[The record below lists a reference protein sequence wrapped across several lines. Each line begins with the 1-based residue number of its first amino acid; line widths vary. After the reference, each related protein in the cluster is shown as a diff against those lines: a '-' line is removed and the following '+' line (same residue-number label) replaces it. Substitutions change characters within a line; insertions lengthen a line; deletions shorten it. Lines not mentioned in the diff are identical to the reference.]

1 MKNILNNLKKFFKT
15 DIKVINS
22 YFLAVTILVILVSVG
37 LTSYALFSYAKISNN
52 VIEATVGIIGDA
64 VETQTYTYVS
74 GTNYYIYEASAT
86 GYYKLGAYGAQG
98 GSYDES
104 YAAGGLGGYS
114 TGVVKL
120 TKGDKLY
127 VYVGGKGEYG
137 TSTTLTEVNGG
148 GYNGGGNAAYHGGGG
163 GGASDIRYFSTTP
176 TEDDLVWN
184 STTGLNS
191 RLIVAGGGGGAYAYS
206 STYKAAGGAGGGT
219 TGKDGSYTNYTTYI
233 GHGGTQ
239 TAGGSDG
246 IVKSSSDAYSG
257 TSGSFGIGGNTGRAR
272 STSYPS
278 NGAGG
283 GGFYGG
289 GGADN
294 GTLRNAAA
302 GGGGGSGYVWTRDTA
317 SNYTPSTLPTS
328 MYLQGAYT
336 EQNVRTG
343 NGEVLI
349 SYLGENYEVKDIS
362 GANAPVLA
370 SNMIPVYYD
379 ETNDV
384 WRKADSTNSN
394 GNYKWYNYTNKMWA
408 NAVTVKSTN
417 RSTYLNAEPGT
428 TISMDDINTMWVWIP
443 RFNAVTPSNYN
454 GGTKDN
460 PGAINVTFVKENETA
475 IDAFTFGDKNLSGFW
490 YAKFETGHSTLSSS
504 ETNDNLGCNNETCS
518 NANGIIV
525 KPDVVSLRY
534 NNLSNFFF
542 ASRSMEQPGNSFG
555 FISSEVDTHM
565 SKNNEW
571 GAVAYLTQSIY
582 GRCSSSTSCTE
593 VYINNSSGIYTG
605 RSGGAAGET
614 PINGTYPDQTSTI
627 KYNTY
632 GFYTYDDYLLNYNT
646 NTKGNKVEGKGT
658 GASTTGTIYG
668 IYDMSGGAMEY
679 VMGVFA
685 DTNGNPRSGRD
696 TSYNSGFTGM
706 LEDGTTYTGVSFPDS
721 KYYNLYTGSS
731 YIGHA
736 LTETAEW
743 YSDGADFVF
752 SSSPWFI
759 RGSDY
764 ILDTYAGVF
773 EFSRNDGRDNFFTG
787 LRLVITNE

>member
-1 MKNILNNLKKFFKT
+1 MKNVLNNLKKFFKT

-86 GYYKLGAYGAQG
+86 GYYKLDAYGAQG

-302 GGGGGSGYVWTRDTA
+302 GGGGGSGYVWTRDMA
-317 SNYTPSTLPTS
+317 SNYTTSTLPTS

-408 NAVTVKSTN
+408 NAVTVKSSN
-417 RSTYLNAEPGT
+417 RQTYLKAEPGT
-428 TISMDDINTMWVWIP
+428 TISMDDITTMWVWIP
-443 RFNAVTPSNYN
+443 RFNATTPSNYN

-460 PGAINVTFVKENETA
+460 PGAINVTFVKENEPA
-475 IDAFTFGDKNLSGFW
+475 LDAFTFGTKKLSGFW
-490 YAKFETGHSTLSSS
+490 YGKFETSHTTLVSS
-504 ETNDNLGCNNETCS
+504 ETENNLGCTTETCS
-518 NANGIIV
+518 NANGIII
-525 KPDVVSLRY
+525 KPNVNSLRY
-534 NNLSNFFF
+534 NNVSNFFF
-542 ASRSMEQPGNSFG
+542 ASRSMEQTGNSFG
-555 FISSEVDTHM
+555 FVSSEIDTHM

-571 GAVAYLTQSIY
+571 GAVAYLTHSIY
-582 GRCSSSTSCTE
+582 GRCANSTTCTE
-593 VYINNSSGIYTG
+593 VYINNSSGYYTG
-605 RSGGAAGET
+605 RSGGAAGKT
-614 PINGTYPDQTSTI
+614 PINGTYPDQTSTTD
-627 KYNTY
+627 YNTY

-759 RGSDY
+759 RGSDC
-764 ILDTYAGVF
+764 ILDIYAGVF
-773 EFSRNDGRDNFFTG
+773 EFSRNDGRNNFFTG
-787 LRLVITNE
+787 MHLVITNE

>member
-1 MKNILNNLKKFFKT
+1 MKNFIKFLKT
-15 DIKVINS
+15 DIKIINS
-22 YFLAVTILVILVSVG
+22 YFLLAVILIILISIG
-37 LTSYALFSYAKISNN
+37 YSSYALFSFTKTSNN
-52 VIEATVGIIGDA
+52 IIEATVGIIGDA

-74 GTNYYIYEASAT
+74 GTNYYIYEVPVT

-206 STYKAAGGAGGGT
+206 STYKAVGGAGGGT

-233 GHGGTQ
+233 GHGGTP

-246 IVKSSSDAYSG
+246 TVKSSSDAYSG

-317 SNYTPSTLPTS
+317 SNYTTSTLPTS

-443 RFNAVTPSNYN
+443 RFNATTPSNYN

-460 PGAINVTFVKENETA
+460 PGAINVTFVKANETA
-475 IDAFTFGDKNLSGFW
+475 LDAFTFGDKNLSGFW
-490 YAKFETGHSTLSSS
+490 YAKFETSHTTLASST
-504 ETNDNLGCNNETCS
+504 TNNNLGCTKEKCS
-518 NANGIIV
+518 NANGLIV
-525 KPDVVSLRY
+525 KPSVTSLRY
-534 NNLSNFFF
+534 NNVSNFFF
-542 ASRSMEQPGNSFG
+542 ASRSMEQTGNSFG
-555 FISSEVDTHM
+555 FVSSEVDTHM

-593 VYINNSSGIYTG
+593 VYINNSKGYYTG
-605 RSGGAAGET
+605 RSGGNVGGKT
-614 PINGTYPDQTSTI
+614 PINGTYTDQTSTTN
-627 KYNTY
+627 NTAY

-668 IYDMSGGAMEY
+668 IYDMSGGADEY
-679 VMGVFA
+679 VTGVFA
-685 DTNGNPRSGRD
+685 DTNGNPRSGKD
-696 TSYNSGFTGM
+696 TSSNSGFTGM
-706 LEDGTTYTGVSFPDS
+706 LDDGTTYTGVSFPAS
-721 KYYNLYTGSS
+721 KYYNLYTSSS

-736 LTETAEW
+736 LTETKNW
-743 YSDGADFVF
+743 YSDSVSFVWSYTPWFVRGGGYFSETSAHVFNF
-752 SSSPWFI
+752 SSEN
-759 RGSDY
+759 GSATDY
-764 ILDTYAGVF
+764 
-773 EFSRNDGRDNFFTG
+773 SG

>member
-1 MKNILNNLKKFFKT
+1 MKNFIKFLKT
-15 DIKVINS
+15 DIKIINS
-22 YFLAVTILVILVSVG
+22 YFLLAVILIILISIG
-37 LTSYALFSYAKISNN
+37 YSSYALFSFTKTSNN
-52 VIEATVGIIGDA
+52 IIEATVGIIGDA

-74 GTNYYIYEASAT
+74 GTNYYIYEVPAT

-184 STTGLNS
+184 STTGLNL

-246 IVKSSSDAYSG
+246 TVKSSSDAYSG

-317 SNYTPSTLPTS
+317 SNYTTSTLPTS

-336 EQNVRTG
+336 EQNVHTG

-443 RFNAVTPSNYN
+443 RFNATTPSNYN

-460 PGAINVTFVKENETA
+460 PGAINVTFVKENEHA
-475 IDAFTFGDKNLSGFW
+475 LDAFTFGTKKLSGFW

-525 KPDVVSLRY
+525 KPDVVSLRW
-534 NNLSNFFF
+534 NNVSNFFY
-542 ASRSMEQPGNSFG
+542 ASRSMEQTGNSFG
-555 FISSEVDTHM
+555 FVSSEVDTHM

-582 GRCSSSTSCTE
+582 GRCTSSTDCTE
-593 VYINNSSGIYTG
+593 VYINNSSGRYTG
-605 RSGGAAGET
+605 RSGGAAGIT
-614 PINGTYPDQTSTI
+614 PINGTYTDQTSTTD
-627 KYNTY
+627 YTTY

-646 NTKGNKVEGKGT
+646 NTKGNKVKGKGT

-668 IYDMSGGAMEY
+668 IYDMSGGAYET
-679 VMGVFA
+679 VMGVLA
-685 DTNGNPRSGRD
+685 DQDGNPRSGF
-696 TSYNSGFTGM
+696 SSAQNSGFTGM
-706 LEDGTTYTGVSFPDS
+706 LRDGTTYTGLAFPDS
-721 KYYNLYTGSS
+721 KYYNLYTSS
-731 YIGHA
+731 TYKGHA
-736 LTETAEW
+736 LTETQIW
-743 YSDGADFVF
+743 YRDGTGFVSSDL
-752 SSSPWFI
+752 PWFI
-759 RGSDY
+759 RGGSY
-764 ILDTYAGVF
+764 GINIYAGVF
-773 EFSRNDGRDNFFTG
+773 DFYYSDGYGDDSDV